1 MHVDVLIFIIINIC
15 LYYRIKQSSTI
26 NNKKRKNSL
35 KQSKSGKKPKAGKG
49 KRDLHKKVG
58 GRKRR

>member
-1 MHVDVLIFIIINIC
+1 MYVLIFIIINTC
-15 LYYRIKQSSTI
+15 LYYRIKQSATS
-26 NNKKRKNSL
+26 NNKKKKVAL
-35 KQSKSGKKPKAGKG
+35 KHSKGAKKPKAGKG

>member
-1 MHVDVLIFIIINIC
+1 MQNVIFIYVC
-15 LYYRIKQSSTI
+15 YRIKQSATSG
-26 NNKKRKNSL
+26 NKKKKGALKNS
-35 KQSKSGKKPKAGKG
+35 KNKGAKKPKAGKG

>member
-1 MHVDVLIFIIINIC
+1 MQYLFLC
-15 LYYRIKQSSTI
+15 RIKQTATSGS
-26 NNKKRKNSL
+26 KRKKGAL
-35 KQSKSGKKPKAGKG
+35 KASKSKTAKKPKAGKG